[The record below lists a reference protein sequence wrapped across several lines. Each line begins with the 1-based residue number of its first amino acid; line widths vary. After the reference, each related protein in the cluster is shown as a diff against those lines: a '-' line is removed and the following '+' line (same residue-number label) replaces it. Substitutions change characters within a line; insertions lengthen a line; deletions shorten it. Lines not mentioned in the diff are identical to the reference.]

1 MKLLRWIILPPVAI
15 FVIALAIANRHGV
28 TFSLDPFDAEKPAL
42 AFDVPLAAIV
52 LVSIALGIL
61 IGGLAAWWQGRR
73 RTSRKLEAER
83 RQQANAPAPASKSA
97 ESSASSGASGPGGL
111 PVVQ

>member
-15 FVIALAIANRHGV
+15 LVIALAIANRHGV

-42 AFDVPLAAIV
+42 AFDAPLAAII

-61 IGGLAAWWQGRR
+61 IGGLTAWWQGRR
-73 RTSRKLEAER
+73 RTSRKLETER
-83 RQQANAPAPASKSA
+83 RQRANAPAPAPKSA
-97 ESSASSGASGPGGL
+97 ESGTSGAGSL

>member
-15 FVIALAIANRHGV
+15 IVIALAIANRHGV

-42 AFDVPLAAIV
+42 AFDVPLAAII

-83 RQQANAPAPASKSA
+83 RQQANAPVPAPKSA
-97 ESSASSGASGPGGL
+97 KSGASTGASGPGGL

>member
-73 RTSRKLEAER
+73 RTSRRLETER
-83 RQQANAPAPASKSA
+83 RKQANAPIPAAKSA
-97 ESSASSGASGPGGL
+97 ENGASGSGGL
-111 PVVQ
+111 PAIQ